1 MDHYRDTMTEAML
14 DSFLLQVEMPGGNTA
29 LHRARSVE
37 HAKLLLEQPRGQ
49 DNQLLPTYV
58 IIAEE

>member
-1 MDHYRDTMTEAML
+1 MTEAML